1 MKKRFHV
8 EVSPE
13 TQRDVTKLNDFIAK
27 KCSAPLTAKRYHAG
41 LIREM
46 KKLEKDALLAVV
58 EPELSEQY
66 GEEIRRVRYKEMT
79 ILYSVRGDEVY
90 IQRIRPQSMIIF
102 YVDNQ
107 NKN

>member
-1 MKKRFHV
+1 MKKCFHIL
-8 EVSPE
+8 VSPE
-13 TQRDVTKLNDFIAK
+13 TQRDVSKLNDFIAK

-46 KKLEKDALLAVV
+46 KKLEKNALLAVV
-58 EPELSEQY
+58 EPELSGQY
-66 GEEIRRVRYKEMT
+66 GENIRRVRYKEMA

-102 YVDNQ
+102 PISQ
-107 NKN
+107 E